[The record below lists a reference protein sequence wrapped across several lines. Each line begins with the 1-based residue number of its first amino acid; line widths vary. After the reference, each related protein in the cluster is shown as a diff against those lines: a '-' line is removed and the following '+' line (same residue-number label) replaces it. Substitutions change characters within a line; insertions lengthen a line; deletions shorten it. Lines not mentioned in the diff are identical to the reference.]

1 MVEDYRQLNEV
12 TVKNAGTLPNID
24 KLFDRVQ
31 GKKYY
36 VLIDLVDAFYH
47 IAITEE
53 SKPKTAFVTENG
65 LYQFT
70 RLPQG

>member
-36 VLIDLVDAFYH
+36 VLIDLVRG
-47 IAITEE
+47 
-53 SKPKTAFVTENG
+53 S
-65 LYQFT
+65 
-70 RLPQG
+70 